1 MRTVTQ
7 KERIAA
13 VEAHQTAHRR
23 EHALNDQVW
32 AAKLDAIDARV
43 RGIERIL
50 LETRL
55 PEIVRSEPTAKRSL
69 GKRDITA
76 VSGSAALTSLVW
88 WLADVVRS
96 VAGG

>member
-1 MRTVTQ
+1 MPTVTQ

-13 VEAHQTAHRR
+13 VEAHQTAHHR
-23 EHALNDQVW
+23 EHELNDQVW

-55 PEIVRSEPTAKRSL
+55 PNIVRGAPTGWRSP
-69 GKRDITA
+69 GKRDITV
-76 VSGSAALTSLVW
+76 VSGSAALTSMIW
-88 WLADVVRS
+88 WIADVVRS
-96 VAGG
+96 VAA